1 MKYKIPF
8 SGRAH
13 FYTKEEQDTVIE
25 VMQKATTLTQGV
37 YQESFQNQFCNF
49 IAVDYAFALNN
60 ATSAL
65 VLSAQLCQFKT
76 DEEVIIPSHTYT
88 ASAYPFLRQG
98 AKIVWAD
105 IDASERVVTPETI
118 EACITNKTKAIVVV
132 HLYGYCADMP
142 EIMRLAKKYNLLVI
156 EDCAQAIGAKIN
168 GKMVGSFGDFGVFSF
183 HSHKN
188 ISTLGEGGML
198 TVKDKK
204 FAKIIPLLR
213 HHGHC
218 DFDFERKKYWLP
230 AMGNLDFP
238 ELNSE
243 RIWPNNF
250 CIGEVE
256 CALGEKLLG
265 RVKLMN
271 LKKRKRALRFI
282 DELKDFSDIEFH
294 RVDSD
299 RHNYHLLVGKIVNN
313 RRDIFI
319 DKMSKKGVQCVVQYY
334 PLNRYD
340 FYKKAG
346 YGDAKCPIADNFY
359 DNMVSFPFSE
369 IMDDDKFEEMIEITK
384 VVLLDLA

>member
-1 MKYKIPF
+1 
-8 SGRAH
+8 
-13 FYTKEEQDTVIE
+13 
-25 VMQKATTLTQGV
+25 
-37 YQESFQNQFCNF
+37 
-49 IAVDYAFALNN
+49 
-60 ATSAL
+60 
-65 VLSAQLCQFKT
+65 
-76 DEEVIIPSHTYT
+76 
-88 ASAYPFLRQG
+88 
-98 AKIVWAD
+98 
-105 IDASERVVTPETI
+105 
-118 EACITNKTKAIVVV
+118 
-132 HLYGYCADMP
+132 MP

-359 DNMVSFPFSE
+359 DNMVSFPFGE
-369 IMDDDKFEEMIEITK
+369 VINNDKFEEMIEITK

>member
-359 DNMVSFPFSE
+359 DNMVSFPFGE
-369 IMDDDKFEEMIEITK
+369 VIDNDKFEEMIEITK